1 MTDKT
6 LIVIAI
12 FVTVAILVLAF
23 ASPMVGNDRR
33 SRRLLRAR
41 IDALTKTAQA
51 GDQITLARYSYLDR
65 LSRRER
71 WLESQP
77 ALKPLIRLLQQ
88 AGVAMP
94 AYRLLLGSL
103 GAALAVLILGPFF
116 IASAGVV
123 VAAALGVGVLPFAWL
138 GRRKRQHLA
147 KFEEQLPDGLA
158 MLARTLRAGLPFSQA
173 LQIVSQELE
182 GPVGKELGTVFTEI
196 NYGGD
201 LRAALMSMQDRVP
214 SVSVMALST
223 SILIQRETGGN
234 LAESVDRLER
244 LIRQRF
250 RFEREM
256 KTLTASNRAS
266 AKIVG
271 LLPLLMA
278 AGMEGMSPGF
288 LSPLTDTE
296 TGRTLLYWTIG
307 LLIVGVLWI
316 QRMTRLSV

>member
-1 MTDKT
+1 MNDKT

-12 FVTVAILVLAF
+12 FVTVTVLLLAF
-23 ASPMVGNDRR
+23 ALPFVSEERR
-33 SRRLLRAR
+33 GRRLLRAR
-41 IDALTKTAQA
+41 IDAVTQKARV
-51 GDQITLARYSYLDR
+51 DDRINLARHSYLDG
-65 LSRRER
+65 LSRRELL
-71 WLESQP
+71 LESQP
-77 ALKPLIRLLQQ
+77 ALKPLIRLLLQ
-88 AGVAMP
+88 AGVVMP
-94 AYRLLLGSL
+94 AHRLLLGSL
-103 GAALAVLILGPFF
+103 VAALAVLILAPFF
-116 IASAGVV
+116 IASGVVV
-123 VAAALGVGVLPFAWL
+123 VAAALGVGVMPFAWL
-138 GRRKRQHLA
+138 GRRKRQKLD

-158 MLARTLRAGLPFSQA
+158 MLARTLRAGLPFTQA

-182 GPVGKELGTVFTEI
+182 GPVGKELGIVFTEV

-201 LRAALMSMQDRVP
+201 LRAALLSMQERVP

-307 LLIVGVLWI
+307 LMIVGVLWI
-316 QRMTRLSV
+316 RRMTRLSV

>member
-6 LIVIAI
+6 LIIIAI
-12 FVTVAILVLAF
+12 FVIVAILVLAF
-23 ASPMVGNDRR
+23 ALPFVGDERR

-41 IDALTKTAQA
+41 IDALTKTAQV
-51 GDQITLARYSYLDR
+51 GDQINLARYSHLDR
-65 LSRRER
+65 LSRRELL
-71 WLESQP
+71 LESQP
-77 ALKPLIRLLQQ
+77 ALKPLIRLLLQ

-103 GAALAVLILGPFF
+103 IATLAVLILAPFF
-116 IASAGVV
+116 IASGGVV
-123 VAAALGVGVLPFAWL
+123 VAAALGVGVMPFAWL
-138 GRRKRQHLA
+138 KRRKRQHLD

-158 MLARTLRAGLPFSQA
+158 MLARTLRAGLPFTQA
-173 LQIVSQELE
+173 LQIVSQELA
-182 GPVGKELGTVFTEI
+182 GPVGKELGIVFTEV

-201 LRAALMSMQDRVP
+201 LRAALMSMQERVP

-256 KTLTASNRAS
+256 RTLTASNRAS

-288 LSPLTDTE
+288 LSPLINTE
-296 TGRTLLYWTIG
+296 TGQTLLYWTIG
-307 LLIVGVLWI
+307 LMIVGVLWI

>member
-6 LIVIAI
+6 LIIIAI
-12 FVTVAILVLAF
+12 FVIVAILVLAF
-23 ASPMVGNDRR
+23 ALPFVGEERR

-41 IDALTKTAQA
+41 IDALVQNAQVS
-51 GDQITLARYSYLDR
+51 DQIILARYSYLDR
-65 LSRRER
+65 LSRRELL
-71 WLESQP
+71 LESQP
-77 ALKPLIRLLQQ
+77 ALKPLIRLLLQ
-88 AGVAMP
+88 AGVVMP

-103 GAALAVLILGPFF
+103 VAALAVLILAPFF
-116 IASAGVV
+116 IASGAIV
-123 VAAALGVGVLPFAWL
+123 VAAALGVGFMPFAWL
-138 GRRKRQHLA
+138 RRRKRQHLD
-147 KFEEQLPDGLA
+147 KFEEQMPDGLA
-158 MLARTLRAGLPFSQA
+158 MLARTLRAGLPFSQS

-182 GPVGKELGTVFTEI
+182 GPVGKELGIVFTEV

-201 LRAALMSMQDRVP
+201 LRAALMSMQERVP

-234 LAESVDRLER
+234 LAESVDRLEK

-316 QRMTRLSV
+316 RRMTRLSV

>member
-1 MTDKT
+1 MSDKT

-12 FVTVAILVLAF
+12 FITAAILVLAF
-23 ASPMVGNDRR
+23 ASPIVGDDRR

-41 IDALTKTAQA
+41 IEVLTQNTPA
-51 GDQITLARYSYLDR
+51 GTRITLARFSYLDR
-65 LSRRER
+65 LLPWER
-71 WLESQP
+71 WLETQP
-77 ALKPLIRLLQQ
+77 PLKPLQRLLQE
-88 AGVAMP
+88 AAVMMP
-94 AYRLLLGSL
+94 AYRLLVGSL
-103 GAALAVLILGPFF
+103 GATLAILLAGSIF
-116 IASAGVV
+116 ISATGVV
-123 VAAALGVGVLPFAWL
+123 VAAALAVGVLPFAWL

-158 MLARTLRAGLPFSQA
+158 MLARSLRAGLPFSQA
-173 LQIVSQELE
+173 LQIVAQELD
-182 GPVGKELGTVFTEI
+182 GPVGKELGIVFSEI

-201 LRAALMSMQDRVP
+201 LRMALMSLQDRIP

-223 SILIQRETGGN
+223 AILIQRETGGN
-234 LAESVDRLER
+234 LAESVNRLER

-250 RFEREM
+250 RFERELR
-256 KTLTASNRAS
+256 TLTASNRAS

-278 AGMEGMSPGF
+278 AGMEVMSPGF

-296 TGRTLLYWTIG
+296 TGRTLLYSTIG
-307 LLIVGVLWI
+307 LLIIGVLWI